1 MNYQTIDE
9 YLDFVRLEKGLSH
22 NTRQAYRLD
31 LVQYIDYMKEHNI
44 SDLNGIVPPMIQQYI
59 RTLNETG
66 KSSKSIA
73 RLISTLKGY
82 HQFLIRE
89 QYMTKDPT
97 ILIKPPKTK
106 SSLPD
111 VLTIEEINRLLDF
124 KSGDKPIDYRNKVM
138 LELLYGCGIRVS
150 ELISLKLSDIHLSMG
165 FIHVTGKGN
174 KERIVPLNQTCMD
187 LLSDYI
193 NLFRTDLDHNNSNT
207 LILNYRGQM
216 ISRQT
221 VWKVLKTRAIEA
233 NINKTISPH
242 TLRHSFA
249 THLLENG
256 ADLRSVQELLGHS
269 DISTT
274 QIYTH
279 INSKQIRDIYNQ
291 YHPRAKK

>member
-124 KSGDKPIDYRNKVM
+124 KSGDKPIDCRNKVM

-174 KERIVPLNQTCMD
+174 KERIVPLNQTCID